1 MFISY
6 IINLYYIYTVIYFYR
21 PIKEAASTVGI
32 YNNNTPNFGLDT
44 PNVYKEGDWKKY
56 TRNMKYEV

>member
-21 PIKEAASTVGI
+21 PIKEAAPTVGI
-32 YNNNTPNFGLDT
+32 YNNNN
-44 PNVYKEGDWKKY
+44 NNNAV
-56 TRNMKYEV
+56 